1 MKKFLALIISLALLC
16 ALCACGGSKEAETS
30 FEPADLSAELLK
42 SGCFTDIMSEMD
54 ISVAMDIYGADA
66 ELIDKASVYM
76 GTGATAEEIAVL
88 KAKDSGGAKK
98 LLEAMD
104 ARVKAQ
110 IEAYKNYVP
119 SEVPKL
125 EEASVSQSG
134 AYVVYVTSADNAA
147 AEKIIEK
154 FMR

>member
-1 MKKFLALIISLALLC
+1 MKKLLALIISLALLC
-16 ALCACGGSKEAETS
+16 TLCACGGGKQAETN
-30 FEPADLSAELLK
+30 FEPADLSAKLLD

-54 ISVAMDIYGADA
+54 ISVALDIYGADA
-66 ELIDKASVYM
+66 SLIEKASVFM

-88 KAKDSGGAKK
+88 KAKDTAGAKK
-98 LLEAMD
+98 LLEIMD

-119 SEVPKL
+119 AEVPKL
-125 EEASVSQSG
+125 EDASVSQSG
-134 AYVVYVTSADNAA
+134 AYVVYVTSADSAA
-147 AEKIIEK
+147 SQKIIEE

>member
-30 FEPADLSAELLK
+30 FEPADLSAKLLD

-54 ISVAMDIYGADA
+54 VSVAMDIYGADA
-66 ELIDKASVYM
+66 ALIDKASIYM

-88 KAKDSGGAKK
+88 KAKDSNGAKA
-98 LLEAMD
+98 LLDAMNT
-104 ARVKAQ
+104 RVEAQ

-119 SEVPKL
+119 AEVPKL
-125 EEASVSQSG
+125 EDASVSQSG
-134 AYVVYVTSADNAA
+134 VYVVYVTSADSATSQ
-147 AEKIIEK
+147 KIIEE